1 MKIKLEIDESLA
13 EDEITIRSQ
22 SYSEQIQAIHAYL
35 TQMKEMRPQFEFFKG
50 NEEYFFNVDEII
62 FFETSGET
70 LYAHTKDDAFQTKM
84 RLYEL
89 EEILPGSFIRVS
101 KSCILNSLHVHSI
114 DRKLNTSSLV
124 QFRDTHKEVYVSRLY
139 YKLLKEKMKERRIY
153 EKK

>member
-22 SYSEQIQAIHAYL
+22 SYSDQIQAIHAYL
-35 TQMKEMRPQFEFFKG
+35 TQMKEMRPHFEFFKG
-50 NEEYFFNVDEII
+50 NEEYFFSVDEII
-62 FFETSGET
+62 FFETSGEI

-101 KSCILNSLHVHSI
+101 KSCILNSSHVHSI

>member
-1 MKIKLEIDESLA
+1 MKIKLEIDESLV
-13 EDEITIRSQ
+13 EDEITIRCQ
-22 SYSEQIQAIHAYL
+22 SYSDQIQAIQTYL
-35 TQMKEMRPQFEFFKG
+35 TQTKEMRPHFEFFKG
-50 NEEYFFNVDEII
+50 NEEYFLSVDEIM

-70 LYAHTKDDAFQTKM
+70 LHAHTKDDAFQTKM

-101 KSCILNSLHVHSI
+101 KSCILNSVHVHSI